1 MYTVMISDDG
11 MFSAEYVMPPALSIP
26 LGTSGSAIDV
36 MRNED
41 GTFSANGEV
50 ITAETMVTAENGNV
64 YAAVLS
70 PEGVPVGAMHVA
82 AMQDVMLGDFGGT
95 VTLTQAEDM
104 AWSIQGE
111 PIMSGG
117 EVTSNGRTYTVTQD
131 TEGMWSAMYKPVYR
145 DVALVTQGSITL
157 ELAENMTWW
166 HDTDSVPTDGSYE
179 TMSDNGNTYT
189 LWYTNGVWSARF
201 EPESMMIEGTS
212 LVAMTRE
219 GDDHYDVADGLVGTS
234 GDPLPSTGVGD
245 VMDGDAM
252 YHVWM
257 QDETLMGARFD
268 AAIDTD
274 TDRAT
279 NGLGIPFLSTNDT
292 DTPGNELRTHLVAT
306 GSKDH
311 GRGMFSMGALLG
323 SGMASDESMTF
334 VTEAVEEIEDV
345 RAYVSAVLALD
356 DPLENMEKVLD
367 DQWADLNKALDDIF
381 GTESDAT
388 AATFA
393 INRKTAPRVEDI
405 LDEIDD
411 ILAALSSESSFV
423 AATAEDGDGVF
434 ESQKQGAD
442 KAADAFNRVRW
453 SADATLG
460 MTGSTRYGT
469 AFRKD
474 YDYATDTKPDMDD
487 YGAFSY
493 STMDQTVRT
502 ADAAAVSLTGIAR
515 YSGGTRAVSGKGK
528 TYSGMMDLQIR
539 FNVNSVSGV
548 VTGLEDADG
557 LPWQHN
563 FADVSQIVLDDA
575 PLLRNATWKDS
586 GTTGTVFYTRD
597 SGVLRPFD
605 LLTNTF
611 EGILLGQG
619 ANAGS
624 EANGVWSV
632 GNPGNTA
639 GYLTGGF
646 GVVHVA
652 DAARPT
658 PSGDDGSAAAAQL
671 FSTVMTDEN
680 NSSASIAD
688 GVLTVKGRRYGW
700 TDGGS
705 GTAYLPLTDDKDT
718 EDTSDDQNVLYSV
731 KIDLATLAA
740 ASGTVTGN
748 GPTWVDGVV
757 EILGRERNLL
767 LTLQDLDSINTDQA
781 QSDSWQRVKDA
792 VRYNIFGGLLPV
804 KLDED
809 YDDVGSEAI
818 DLIDRVLD
826 ALSSNDKLE
835 AALDPEGTGI
845 FDHYDTNA
853 DTDDDVRAEEDIMD
867 FRYYDENER
876 RNEVISNPVTA
887 KNGRTIAQVRGE
899 REYKVISAIG
909 TTDFTRFGFWRQES
923 TSSARR
929 NDGAPGG
936 NVIRG
941 NGGPGT
947 FAYSQLDATN
957 AGTPMNPSFPENG
970 RASYI
975 GETVAVQNTTMLT
988 GTVRV
993 DVAWEAD
1000 ADSGTTGTFNGQDAN
1015 GVGTMALTISGLA
1028 SAAGDPLTYGGTPK
1042 GNATVLAGNDTLVGS
1057 AGTEIADIVLG
1068 GLTIFVGQGD
1078 NAGQL
1083 LVGTETEVTV
1093 DDVSTFTYSEI
1104 APGNARLRYANLGEV
1119 DNTSSPPT
1127 TGSGVQALFVGQG
1140 VDGPLGA
1147 IGTYTIAAGDA
1158 VTPGNVTGLTSTSIG
1173 RLHADGT
1180 QSADVGLTIYGA
1192 FGAQAP

>member
-36 MRNED
+36 VRNED

-70 PEGVPVGAMHVA
+70 PEGVPVDVMHVA
-82 AMQDVMLGDFGGT
+82 AMQDVMLGALGGT
-95 VTLTQAEDM
+95 VTLTQAEDKSWRLGEM
-104 AWSIQGE
+104 AVMDGSVHTHE
-111 PIMSGG
+111 
-117 EVTSNGRTYTVTQD
+117 NGNMYTLMLD
-131 TEGMWSAMYKPVYR
+131 AEGMWSAMYKKVE
-145 DVALVTQGSITL
+145 VMVGLGTQGSVTL
-157 ELAENMTWW
+157 ERAEDMSWW
-166 HDTDSVPTDGSYE
+166 LGSE
-179 TMSDNGNTYT
+179 AVDVGSEVMSESGNTYT
-189 LWYTNGVWSARF
+189 LWYADGVWSTQF
-201 EPESMMIEGTS
+201 EPESMMIDGTG

-219 GDDHYDVADGLVGTS
+219 SDDDYDVADGLVGTS

-245 VMDGDAM
+245 VMEGDAM

-257 QDETLMGARFD
+257 EDGTLMGARFD

-274 TDRAT
+274 TDHYVT
-279 NGLGIPFLSTNDT
+279 NGLGIPFLSANDP

-311 GRGMFSMGALLG
+311 GRGMFSMGALLS
-323 SGMASDESMTF
+323 SGMASDESMSF
-334 VTEAVEEIEDV
+334 VNESVEEIEDV

-367 DQWADLNKALDDIF
+367 DQWADLNKALDKIF
-381 GTESDAT
+381 ETKSDADED
-388 AATFA
+388 ATFA
-393 INRKTAPRVEDI
+393 IKRQSAPREEDI
-405 LDEIDD
+405 LDEIDG

-434 ESQKQGAD
+434 ESQKLGAD
-442 KAADAFNRVRW
+442 EAAGAFNRVRW

-474 YDYATDTKPDMDD
+474 YKYATDTNPAMED

-528 TYSGMMDLQIR
+528 TYSGMMDLQVR

-563 FADVSQIVLDDA
+563 FADVSQIVLDDGT
-575 PLLRNATWKDS
+575 LLRNATWKDT
-586 GTTGTVFYTRD
+586 GATGTVFYTRD
-597 SGVLRPFD
+597 SGVLRPFSR
-605 LLTNTF
+605 LTNTF

-658 PSGDDGSAAAAQL
+658 PSGDDGSAAAAKL
-671 FSTVMTDEN
+671 FTTAATNAAEAMTDV
-680 NSSASIAD
+680 SIAD
-688 GVLTVKGRRYGW
+688 GTLTVKQRRYGW
-700 TDGGS
+700 VDPTPADDTREASYVALGAAGDETLL
-705 GTAYLPLTDDKDT
+705 TAKF
-718 EDTSDDQNVLYSV
+718 E
-731 KIDLATLAA
+731 LATLAGA
-740 ASGTVTGN
+740 NGAQQTFN
-748 GPTWVDGVV
+748 GPNWVDGVV
-757 EILGRERNLL
+757 DILERERNLL
-767 LTLQDLDSINTDQA
+767 LTLQDLDSLDTDDA
-781 QSDSWQRVKDA
+781 EIASWQRVQNA
-792 VRYNIFGGLLPV
+792 VQYNLFGDLLPV
-804 KLDED
+804 KLNED
-809 YDDVGSEAI
+809 YGDVGSEAI

-835 AALDPEGTGI
+835 AALDPDGTGI
-845 FDHYDTNA
+845 FDHYQT
-853 DTDDDVRAEEDIMD
+853 TGDDDNLSDTATDEDVGN
-867 FRYYDENER
+867 FRYYDSGDR
-876 RNEVISNPVTA
+876 RNEVVSNTPFTA
-887 KNGRTIAQVRGE
+887 LDGTGEATRRVNGRTIAQVRGE
-899 REYKVISAIG
+899 REYKVFSAMG
-909 TTDFTRFGFWRQES
+909 TTDFTRFGFWRRES

-936 NVIRG
+936 NLDRG
-941 NGGPGT
+941 DGGPGT
-947 FAYSQLDATN
+947 YAYSPLDPTN
-957 AGTPMNPSFPENG
+957 VGTPMNPSFPERG
-970 RASYI
+970 SASYI
-975 GETVAVQNTTMLT
+975 GETVAVQNATILT

-993 DVAWEAD
+993 DVDWTD
-1000 ADSGTTGTFNGQDAN
+1000 NADSNTEGTFDES
-1015 GVGTMALTISGLA
+1015 VGMMALTISGLA
-1028 SAAGDPLTYGGTPK
+1028 SAVGDPLSR
-1042 GNATVLAGNDTLVGS
+1042 NADNAS
-1057 AGTEIADIVLG
+1057 AGAEIADIVFPAMSIIVG
-1068 GLTIFVGQGD
+1068 GAGD
-1078 NAGQL
+1078 FADNMV
-1083 LVGTETEVTV
+1083 VGTANTTDL
-1093 DDVSTFTYSEI
+1093 DDVTYTE
-1104 APGNARLRYANLGEV
+1104 APDTGVRYRRAAAGV
-1119 DNTSSPPT
+1119 DIVATSAT
-1127 TGSGVQALFVGQG
+1127 ATAKALFVGQG
-1140 VDGPLGA
+1140 VDGPLGV
-1147 IGTYTIAAGDA
+1147 IGTWTLDDDNVGRINGAG
-1158 VTPGNVTGLTSTSIG
+1158 TGLDDFG
-1173 RLHADGT
+1173 
-1180 QSADVGLTIYGA
+1180 VTIHGA
-1192 FGAQAP
+1192 FGAEVP